1 MTILWTGTTFSQY
14 LASYT
19 LKNLQGDFY
28 MNLYASTSSEVVAI
42 ILSGVIQNNFG
53 FKNTL
58 IIGFL
63 LAALSGYAVTVSTGE
78 SQMLYAFFVL
88 LSRFGICITFNMNYI
103 AT

>member
-1 MTILWTGTTFSQY
+1 MNDSSLKLNLVIMTFLWTATTFSQY

-42 ILSGVIQNNFG
+42 ILSGVIQNNLG

-58 IIGFL
+58 IIGYFL
-63 LAALSGYAVTVSTGE
+63 AGISGFAVTKSSGE
-78 SQMLYAFFVL
+78 S
-88 LSRFGICITFNMNYI
+88 
-103 AT
+103 